1 MEEERENR
9 KRDENVMMNGI
20 KRERE
25 RERFGI
31 WRVQVEDK
39 KWVMPRGT
47 VVRFGFG
54 LTRSVSKSTK

>member
-25 RERFGI
+25 REI
-31 WRVQVEDK
+31 WNLA
-39 KWVMPRGT
+39 GT
-47 VVRFGFG
+47 GGR
-54 LTRSVSKSTK
+54 